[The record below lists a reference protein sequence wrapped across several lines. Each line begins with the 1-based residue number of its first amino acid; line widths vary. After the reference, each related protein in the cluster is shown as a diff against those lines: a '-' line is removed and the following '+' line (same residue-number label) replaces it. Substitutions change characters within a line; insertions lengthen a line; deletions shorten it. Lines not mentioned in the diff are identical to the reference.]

1 MVANRDLVDMG
12 EVVDPMVVMQDNPW
26 MMADLFQELSRTAGS
41 EIAHGPVPNGASAT
55 QTGRVGRS
63 LRRAG
68 TNLTAAVAS
77 KNAGSTMR
85 FGQTVN
91 QAMTMAVRTRRPN
104 MQRLLRLTAARA
116 HQVALVNDELA
127 NNEQLKREM
136 EERMAM
142 KRRLA
147 MLAGAGAVEMQ
158 TGAGREAIRT
168 ADVTGTVGR
177 ILGPTLMNNVFG
189 AAKSVMSPTSTL
201 GKITSPVRSV
211 VDRMMGRETPAMAMG
226 ANTPAFEM
234 SLETPK
240 PSAPAPS
247 APRPMM

>member
-1 MVANRDLVDMG
+1 MIANRDLVDMG
-12 EVVDPMVVMQDNPW
+12 GVVDPMVVMQDNPW

-41 EIAHGPVPNGASAT
+41 EIAHGPVPQGADAT

-68 TNLTAAVAS
+68 SNLSAAVAS

-85 FGQTVN
+85 FGQTIN
-91 QAMTMAVRTRRPN
+91 QAMAVAMQTKRPN
-104 MQRLLRLTAARA
+104 MQRLLRLTAVRA
-116 HQVALVNDELA
+116 HQVAMVNDELA
-127 NNEQLKREM
+127 NNDQLKREM

-147 MLAGAGAVEMQ
+147 MLAGASAVEMQ
-158 TGAGREAIRT
+158 TGAGREAIKT
-168 ADVTGTVGR
+168 ADIAGTVSR
-177 ILGPTLMNNVFG
+177 ILGPTLMSNVFG
-189 AAKSVMSPTSTL
+189 AAQSVMSPDSTL

-234 SLETPK
+234 SLDTPK
-240 PSAPAPS
+240 PSAPTPS
-247 APRPMM
+247 VPRLM